1 MLDHQRENL
10 LVSPQLSAPMAWHT
24 ADIIQATHQQIQ
36 HLIPQS
42 CDAGGQAT
50 ATFGPSLSWWKI
62 YGEPRFLTLKL
73 RGVVDCKM
81 FLSAKW
87 ISLKIGSLPNW
98 HFIVMSPWKTH
109 LVRYWFLTNPNLR
122 SNNKISF
129 PILSYKRNG
138 CGTEE
143 CSRDIP
149 TEDV

>member
-42 CDAGGQAT
+42 CDAGVRPLR
-50 ATFGPSLSWWKI
+50 PSDHHWVDGKSMGNRGFWLSNW
-62 YGEPRFLTLKL
+62 G
-73 RGVVDCKM
+73 G
-81 FLSAKW
+81 SW
-87 ISLKIGSLPNW
+87 IVNVPFCQMDFSENRVLPNW